1 MKTPSAL
8 MARRL
13 ATYGR
18 RFDAERFRAARIRAG
33 LTVERLQDIIYP
45 GAGKRYS
52 IEGLEDGSKVPSP
65 QMLMRFCQL
74 LKCQMDDIAPKIR

>member
-1 MKTPSAL
+1 
-8 MARRL
+8 MAKRL

-33 LTVERLQDIIYP
+33 LTVERLQNIIYP

-65 QMLMRFCQL
+65 QMLMRFCQI
-74 LKCQMDDIAPKIR
+74 LKCQMDDIAPKLDRAGLAKQ